1 MPLLKTVLDY
11 SNTIIYTIT
20 CKDTSIKE
28 LYVGHTTNFVQR
40 KHAHKQSCMNPKSNN
55 HKCKLYSII
64 RENGGWTNWIMEI
77 VHFFKCNDQCEA
89 RTKEQEYFILLNAT
103 LNSVEPMP
111 APKPKTPVKIVP
123 SVIEPYNLQKT
134 YHCELCNFKCS
145 KKYNYAK
152 HLMTPKHTHR
162 TTNSGFMPKN
172 AAQFICNTC
181 NKCYKARNS
190 LWYHQQKCK
199 PIITQADESDNF
211 VIDKEFVMS
220 ILKQNA
226 DIIKEN
232 SELTNLMME
241 SHKSAHQMIMNT
253 QNQLMEVI
261 KTQKLSATS
270 K

>member
-1 MPLLKTVLDY
+1 
-11 SNTIIYTIT
+11 
-20 CKDTSIKE
+20 
-28 LYVGHTTNFVQR
+28 LYVGHTNNFVQR
-40 KHAHKQSCMNPKSNN
+40 KHAHKQSCINPKSNN

-64 RENGGWTNWIMEI
+64 RENGGWKNWIMDI
-77 VHFFKCNDQCEA
+77 VHFFKCNNQCEA

-123 SVIEPYNLQKT
+123 SVIEPPENANKFKHGGDTSKT
-134 YHCELCNFKCS
+134 IIIKTHHCEACNFISSNRKD
-145 KKYNYAK
+145 YNR
-152 HLMTPKHTHR
+152 HL
-162 TTNSGFMPKN
+162 TTNKHIKRSSANLNSFTTKN
-172 AAQFICNTC
+172 STQFICNNC
-181 NKCYKARNS
+181 NKHYKERTG
-190 LWYHQQKCK
+190 LWRHTQTCK
-199 PIITQADESDNF
+199 PIITHADESDNF
-211 VIDKEFVMS
+211 IIDKEFVMS

-261 KTQKLSATS
+261 KTQNLSATS